1 MTRNEAASRMSS
13 VTSASTDSGRSS
25 VTVKPLPSTPIP
37 TASPSLR
44 GASPSPE
51 DGRGLR
57 HTASVD
63 SRRGPPSRLR
73 TDDNANLRNRTVI
86 RQDSQISPTSTAA
99 TVGTTRGTAPP
110 LSSTGSNNINMH
122 TGRDHRDQHPHQHQ
136 HRADFGNYRR
146 DLAVLDADTRS
157 GSGGG
162 DNSSHH
168 GGRTSSAPQIPQLAS
183 LGSPGLSQIAPWM
196 SAGGSSSNNNDGHA
210 ANAAATPG
218 TAAGGGGGGG
228 GGGGLASTS
237 FYNDSS
243 ENVSIASQLSPAFR
257 TNSLSLTR
265 HHSAQTPASTSN
277 ESPDAAFF
285 NDDRRPSVASI
296 ATSAS
301 STGSKASDR
310 RGGGFRKLQG
320 FFGEEFPGRDNSDA
334 SISTTGKETRSQSY
348 SHGRPHRDR
357 NLSNATDRDPSPS
370 SSRPR
375 TPVPAPEVVP
385 FLYQEADDIARYGEA
400 PVRDTLSGPDRDR
413 YVNEASGQNPPKT
426 SSSSRSGH
434 SLPHLPHHH
443 HRHNKSN
450 DDPRTILHT
459 ISREDSIASMRERAT
474 PAMYTSTRSRAQS
487 PTPSGNSG
495 SGSASF
501 SAPKTSFT
509 DGQISPP
516 GGHPKKGLLGRLRRH
531 KDKDDGASSGG
542 NNSNNGGG
550 SHTAHSI
557 AAQLKKVPH
566 NAHNLS
572 SRPSRHD
579 VSRAELGGHFFGSD
593 MSLSQRFH
601 GDYEGAAQQARHGST
616 SRQATFNNKFPFSK
630 KNRTH
635 RHIDDQE
642 EMIGPTDRAD
652 NGTQFFLDTDLN
664 NMDGILSRPLPL
676 TPMDADA
683 HRGAESDRGT
693 GTPRINHYFQKHI
706 PHFGTHHNSPAASTA
721 AIAGPGI
728 APSGASGPNGS
739 NGPNGAWNAPD
750 SWAVRRTGDDVAAH
764 HLPETDDFGSPPRN
778 PEEKVQNYCIRV
790 FKSDGTFATL
800 QMPLTASVQD
810 VVAQLAKRVFTE
822 SQNFQIVLKR
832 HGIIRILS
840 PAERPLMIQKRLL
853 QQVGYEQ
860 RDHIEDIG
868 REDNSYLCRFLFV
881 SAHESDFQSRS
892 HDLGFSRMPKLNHV
906 DLSSRNLITIP
917 ITLYSKAADITSLNL
932 SRNLSLDVP
941 RDFIQSCLNLR
952 DIKYSN
958 NEARKIPHS
967 LGRASRLTFLDVSN
981 NRIETMEHAELE
993 DITGVLKL
1001 NLANNRLKQ
1010 LPSYFCAYHALRTL
1024 NISSNFLDKF
1034 PGFVC
1039 ELESLVDLDLS
1050 FNLISSLPDAIGN
1063 LRNLEKFVI
1072 TNNRLSG
1079 AFPLGFQDLQS
1090 LRELDIKYNTITSI
1104 DIISELPKLE
1114 ILTADHNAISQFVG
1128 SFERLRSLKLNANP
1142 ITRFEIVN
1150 PLPTLKLLNLSNAQ
1164 LASIDDSF
1172 NNMRNLESLHLDKNY
1187 FVSLPNQIGNLGRL
1201 ETFSIANNSVGELPP
1216 EIGCLTE
1223 LRVLDVRGNN
1233 IRKLPMEIWWANKL
1247 ETLNASSNVLE
1258 NFPKPASRAPQVPG
1272 ESNKDNVSSAQGRMM
1287 STVGTLSSTPSSEE
1301 LSADGSR
1308 RPSQASSTL
1317 LSVGPSP
1324 VPSGPDRKSS
1334 VVSVYGKG
1342 GRKTSIVSRSTA
1354 QSSGMATPTASSR
1367 KDSGLSSRIT
1377 NTFAGSLRN
1386 LYLADNQLDDE
1397 VFEQLALL
1405 GEIRV
1410 LNVSYNDLTDIP
1422 QRSMTSWPQLVELYL
1437 SGNELTTLPADDL
1450 GEYSM
1455 LQVLHINGNKFT
1467 NLPADISRAKKL
1479 AVLDCGN
1486 NSLKYNISN
1495 VPYDWNWNL
1504 NRNLRYLNLS
1514 GNRRLEI
1521 KQTAYNAS
1529 AAMRSAEQYAD
1540 FNRLPKLRVLGLMD
1554 VTLTQPSVPD
1564 QTEDS
1569 RVRTSGSMA
1578 GFLPYGMADTLG
1590 KNEHLSTIDLV
1601 VPRFSSN
1608 ANEGNE
1614 QDTLLCLFDGQA
1626 LSSGGS
1632 KIAKFL
1638 HENFS
1643 RIFAAELKALKANQ
1657 GVTIEDCLR
1666 RAFLTLNKDLV
1677 TSSIQAEDRLP
1688 LSSSSPAVAHRG
1700 SIAPMVL
1707 TKEDL
1712 NSGGVA
1718 TVVYLLGQELY
1729 VANVGDAQAMLIQS
1743 DGSHKVLT
1751 RKHDPAEPN
1760 ERSRIRDAGGWVSR
1774 NGRLNDVLDVSRA
1787 FGYSELMP
1795 SVMAAPHVVNHK
1807 VREQDE
1813 TVVLATKELWEY
1825 LSPGLVV
1832 DIARQE
1838 RGDLMRASQK
1848 LRDLAMAYGASGK
1861 IMVMM
1866 LSLSDLK
1873 RKTERSRLHRGQS
1886 MSLYPSG
1893 VPEEAAQQ
1901 FLPTRRGKRTKGDV
1915 LDSTLQRLDA
1925 EVPAPTGLIAIV
1937 FTDIKSST
1945 TLWEIYPAAMRS
1957 AIKLHND
1964 VMRRQ
1969 LRYIGGFEVKTEGD
1983 AFMVSFPTATSA
1995 LLWAFAV
2002 QLQLLDAPWPTEML
2016 NSVTCQP
2023 ILDKDSNIIFRG
2035 LSVRMGIHWGEP
2047 LCEPDPITRRMDYY
2061 GPMVNKA
2068 ARINSIADGGQITV
2082 SSDFISEIQRCLE
2095 TYQESPTGSGGAGGS
2110 SEDGVGRGSV
2120 SGNGSV
2126 SAAGGSV
2133 GGSSTAGTGFDDDT
2147 FAQTIRKELKALS
2160 SQGFAVKELGEIKL
2174 KGLENPEVVYS
2185 LYPHALAGRM
2195 EAHSHHE
2202 RLAAAVA
2209 AAASGVEGAAV
2220 NGSGSGSYHNNST
2233 AGATAAAAAAAVATA
2248 GSASSSD
2255 ANTIPA
2261 GGRAFPGSKLPAPT
2275 SAIILGDPDTDDLRM
2290 IPEVIWGLWRVSLR
2304 LEMLCSSLE
2313 QVDGS
2318 GLQPPETEL
2327 LERMKQRG
2335 ANVTERFLLNFLAHQ
2350 ISRIETCINTLTV
2363 RHMAM
2368 GAYKAKY
2375 GPLQGGHIEDEMED
2389 EDDEDD
2395 EGSDTEQE

>member
-1 MTRNEAASRMSS
+1 MHPSS
-13 VTSASTDSGRSS
+13 S
-25 VTVKPLPSTPIP
+25 
-37 TASPSLR
+37 
-44 GASPSPE
+44 
-51 DGRGLR
+51 
-57 HTASVD
+57 
-63 SRRGPPSRLR
+63 
-73 TDDNANLRNRTVI
+73 
-86 RQDSQISPTSTAA
+86 
-99 TVGTTRGTAPP
+99 
-110 LSSTGSNNINMH
+110 
-122 TGRDHRDQHPHQHQ
+122 GRDHREHREHHQ

-157 GSGGG
+157 GSGSGSG
-162 DNSSHH
+162 DNTGQHH
-168 GGRTSSAPQIPQLAS
+168 GGRSGSAPQIPQLNS

-196 SAGGSSSNNNDGHA
+196 SAGGAGSSNNNA
-210 ANAAATPG
+210 AGVSTPSAT
-218 TAAGGGGGGG
+218 GGGGGM
-228 GGGGLASTS
+228 ATS

-257 TNSLSLTR
+257 TNSLSLSR
-265 HHSAQTPASTSN
+265 HHSAQTPASASN
-277 ESPDAAFF
+277 ESPDAAYF

-296 ATSAS
+296 ATTAS
-301 STGSKASDR
+301 SQGSKASDR

-334 SISTTGKETRSQSY
+334 SLSTQGKETRSHSY

-357 NLSNATDRDPSPS
+357 NHSNATDRDASPS

-375 TPVPAPEVVP
+375 TPLPAPEVVP

-413 YVNEASGQNPPKT
+413 YVNDASGQNPPKT

-450 DDPRTILHT
+450 DDPRTIRQT
-459 ISREDSIASMRERAT
+459 ISREDSIASMRERAA

-501 SAPKTSFT
+501 GGPKNSYT
-509 DGQISPP
+509 DGQVSPP
-516 GGHPKKGLLGRLRRH
+516 GAHPKKGLLGRLRRN
-531 KDKDDGASSGG
+531 KDKDDGNSTGGG
-542 NNSNNGGG
+542 NNGNNGSNNGGA

-557 AAQLKKVPH
+557 AAQLKKMPH
-566 NAHNLS
+566 HAHNLS
-572 SRPSRHD
+572 SRPSRQEL
-579 VSRAELGGHFFGSD
+579 SRAEPGGHFFGSD

-601 GDYEGAAQQARHGST
+601 GDFEGTQQPRHGST

-630 KNRTH
+630 KSRTH
-635 RHIDDQE
+635 RHVDEHD

-683 HRGAESDRGT
+683 HRGADSDRGT
-693 GTPRINHYFQKHI
+693 NTPRINHYFQKHI
-706 PHFGTHHNSPAASTA
+706 PHLGTNHNSPAASTT

-728 APSGASGPNGS
+728 GPNANGGP

-750 SWAVRRTGDDVAAH
+750 SWAVRRTGDDAASH
-764 HLPETDDFGSPPRN
+764 HLPDSDDFGSPPRN

-800 QMPLTASVQD
+800 QMALTASVQD

-822 SQNFQIVLKR
+822 SQNYQIVLKR
-832 HGIIRILS
+832 HDIVRILS

-860 RDHIEDIG
+860 RDHLEDLG
-868 REDNSYLCRFLFV
+868 REDNSYLCRFLFLA
-881 SAHESDFQSRS
+881 AHESDFQSRS

-1010 LPSYFCAYHALRTL
+1010 LPTYFCAYHALRTL

-1034 PGFVC
+1034 PGFLC
-1039 ELESLVDLDLS
+1039 ELESLIDLDLS

-1079 AFPLGFQDLQS
+1079 TFPPGFQDLQS

-1104 DIISELPKLE
+1104 DVISELSKLE

-1128 SFERLRSLKLNANP
+1128 GFERLRSLKLNANP
-1142 ITRFEIVN
+1142 ITRFEIIN

-1172 NNMRNLESLHLDKNY
+1172 NNMRNLERLHLDKNY

-1247 ETLNASSNVLE
+1247 ETLNASSNVLD

-1272 ESNKDNVSSAQGRMM
+1272 ESNKDSMSSAAQGRMN

-1301 LSADGSR
+1301 LNSDGSR

-1354 QSSGMATPTASSR
+1354 QGSGMATPTASSR

-1410 LNVSYNDLTDIP
+1410 LNVSYNDLTDMP

-1521 KQTAYNAS
+1521 KQTAYNAG
-1529 AAMRSAEQYAD
+1529 AALRSAEQYAD
-1540 FNRLPKLRVLGLMD
+1540 FNRLLKLRVLGLMD

-1564 QTEDS
+1564 QSEDR

-1601 VPRFSSN
+1601 VPRFTSN

-1643 RIFAAELKALKANQ
+1643 RVFAAELKTLKVDQ
-1657 GVTIEDCLR
+1657 SETIEDGLR

-1677 TSSIQAEDRLP
+1677 TSSIQAEDRMP
-1688 LSSSSPAVAHRG
+1688 LSSSAPQPTAHRG

-1718 TVVYLLGQELY
+1718 TVVYLQGQELY

-1751 RKHDPAEPN
+1751 RKHDPAEPS

-1787 FGYSELMP
+1787 FGYSDLMP
-1795 SVMAAPHVVNHK
+1795 SVMAAPHVVHHT

-1813 TVVLATKELWEY
+1813 TVLLATKELWEY

-1945 TLWEIYPAAMRS
+1945 TLWETYPAAMRS

-2016 NSVTCQP
+2016 NSVSCQP
-2023 ILDKDSNIIFRG
+2023 VLDKDNNVIFRG

-2095 TYQESPTGSGGAGGS
+2095 TYQESPIGAGPGGSG
-2110 SEDGVGRGSV
+2110 EDGVGRGNAG
-2120 SGNGSV
+2120 GNGSI
-2126 SAAGGSV
+2126 SAAGSSV

-2195 EAHSHHE
+2195 EAHSHHMSVT
-2202 RLAAAVA
+2202 AAVA
-2209 AAASGVEGAAV
+2209 AAASGVEGAALV
-2220 NGSGSGSYHNNST
+2220 NGASGGYHSGST
-2233 AGATAAAAAAAVATA
+2233 AGSTAAAAAAAVAAA
-2248 GSASSSD
+2248 GSANGGD
-2255 ANTIPA
+2255 ASTIPA
-2261 GGRAFPGSKLPAPT
+2261 GGRVLPGSKLPAPT
-2275 SAIILGDPDTDDLRM
+2275 SAIILGDPDTDDLRV
-2290 IPEVIWGLWRVSLR
+2290 IPEVIWALWRVSLR

-2313 QVDGS
+2313 AVGGH

-2335 ANVTERFLLNFLAHQ
+2335 ANVTERFLMNFLEHQ
-2350 ISRIETCINTLTV
+2350 ISRIETCISTLTL

-2368 GAYKAKY
+2368 GGGPIHHLDDLRASMTDIFAAFTHQMSELQAYRAKF
-2375 GPLQGGHIEDEMED
+2375 GPLNAVHRAEDEMEVEEIDDDEEEDEEED
-2389 EDDEDD
+2389 EDEED